1 MELRLYRCLRHAQ
14 NRRVA
19 QFREYQSRFWQ
30 ASPLARVR
38 DAAARHA
45 ALEARLQAAGL
56 ESVGRGRERL
66 LPLVRTLHAV
76 SPLATLARGYAI
88 VKDERGRI
96 LRDAAD
102 APAGTLIEA
111 RLAHGHLRAKV
122 QDP

>member
-1 MELRLYRCLRHAQ
+1 
-14 NRRVA
+14 VA
-19 QFREYQSRFWQ
+19 QFREFQSRFWQ

-45 ALEARLQAAGL
+45 ALEARLQAAAL

-88 VKDERGRI
+88 VKNERGEI
-96 LRDAAD
+96 LRNADD

>member
-1 MELRLYRCLRHAQ
+1 
-14 NRRVA
+14 
-19 QFREYQSRFWQ
+19 
-30 ASPLARVR
+30 
-38 DAAARHA
+38 
-45 ALEARLQAAGL
+45 
-56 ESVGRGRERL
+56 
-66 LPLVRTLHAV
+66 LHAV

-96 LRDAAD
+96 LRNAAD